1 MGTTTPCCACSSA
14 RARMHPAPFLM
25 AKPRNKVTSTDNAPP
40 VSGTAPG
47 APVPP
52 PLELGEAQTA
62 VWSMASILFRI
73 EREAN
78 GRFRVCRTVED
89 IRHCM
94 KAGAVAAVFHIE
106 GAEAIDPEF

>member
-1 MGTTTPCCACSSA
+1 FKRKGAD
-14 RARMHPAPFLM
+14 APHAFLDGDGKGQLDLPM
-25 AKPRNKVTSTDNAPP
+25 ALQGGFAGGMFAIFVPSPRNKVTSTDNAPP

-73 EREAN
+73 EREAE
-78 GRFRVCRTVED
+78 GRLRVCRTVED
-89 IRHCM
+89 
-94 KAGAVAAVFHIE
+94 
-106 GAEAIDPEF
+106 